1 MASVLALLGG
11 LLALI
16 VALVVKLQL
25 KARRR
30 TENFDG
36 QEIERRARDAIRQTR
51 ADNSSAAVHKPVP
64 RRRQRPPPVTGRPR
78 VRPVAGAGTR
88 FR

>member
-1 MASVLALLGG
+1 MGPDTGGFMTSVLVLLGG
-11 LLALI
+11 LLTLI

-36 QEIERRARDAIRQTR
+36 QEIERQARDAIRHTR
-51 ADNSSAAVHKPVP
+51 ANNTSAAVHNRFLDGGGD
-64 RRRQRPPPVTGRPR
+64 RRS
-78 VRPVAGAGTR
+78 
-88 FR
+88 

>member
-1 MASVLALLGG
+1 MASVLVLLGG

-36 QEIERRARDAIRQTR
+36 QEIERQARDAIRQTR
-51 ADNSSAAVHKPVP
+51 ADNSSAAVHNRFLDGGSG
-64 RRRQRPPPVTGRPR
+64 RRP
-78 VRPVAGAGTR
+78 
-88 FR
+88 

>member
-1 MASVLALLGG
+1 MGPDTGGFMASVLVLLGG

-36 QEIERRARDAIRQTR
+36 QEIERQARDAIRQTR
-51 ADNSSAAVHKPVP
+51 ADNSSAAVHNRFLDGGSG
-64 RRRQRPPPVTGRPR
+64 RRP
-78 VRPVAGAGTR
+78 
-88 FR
+88 

>member
-1 MASVLALLGG
+1 MASLVVLLGG
-11 LLALI
+11 PLALI

-36 QEIERRARDAIRQTR
+36 QEIERQAREAIPAHPREQ
-51 ADNSSAAVHKPVP
+51 HLGGGPQPVP
-64 RRRQRPPPVTGRPR
+64 RRWWRPPLVTGRPR